1 MYRELATGPI
11 GVNVPF
17 EEAAR
22 LARAHGF
29 QALSLSVGVIQE
41 HSAAKVRDI
50 LAANGLRA
58 GTSGVPVNFRGDDA
72 TFEEGLAELPTGAA
86 LLQAVG
92 CTRVLTWFMPF
103 HDTLPYEDNFRQ
115 LASRSG
121 RIARVLGDH
130 GIRYGL
136 EFVGPATLRAGKAHP
151 FIYDIDGLLRLI
163 DAIDADNVGFL
174 LDAFHWYT
182 SGGTRADLEKLSDDL
197 IVGVHVNDGYAGRS
211 AEEQIDQERAM
222 PGETGVIDIGTFMRA
237 LDAMGY
243 SGPVIVEPF
252 SQRIRSLPPD
262 EAVAETA
269 ASLDKIWQIA
279 GL

>member
-11 GVNVPF
+11 GVDVPF

-22 LARAHGF
+22 LAKAHGF
-29 QALSLSVGVIQE
+29 QALSLSVGDVQQIGARQ
-41 HSAAKVRDI
+41 VRAI
-50 LAANGLRA
+50 LARNGLRA
-58 GTSGVPVNFRGDDA
+58 GTAGMAVNFRGDDA
-72 TFEEGLAELPTGAA
+72 TFEEGLAELAAGAA
-86 LLQAVG
+86 LLKEVG
-92 CTRVLTWFMPF
+92 CTRVLTWFLPY
-103 HDTLPYEDNFRQ
+103 HDTLPFDQHFRQ
-115 LASRSG
+115 MASRSE
-121 RIARVLGDH
+121 RIATVLGEH

-136 EFVGPATLRAGKAHP
+136 EFVGPATMRAGKAHP

-182 SGGTRADLEKLSDDL
+182 SGGTEADLQRLSDDL
-197 IVGVHVNDGYAGRS
+197 IVGVHVNDARAGRT
-211 AEEQIDQERAM
+211 AEEQIDRERAM

-237 LDAMGY
+237 LDAMRY

-252 SQRIRSLPPD
+252 SDRIRQLPPE

-269 ASLDKIWQIA
+269 ASLDKIWQVA

>member
-1 MYRELATGPI
+1 
-11 GVNVPF
+11 
-17 EEAAR
+17 
-22 LARAHGF
+22 
-29 QALSLSVGVIQE
+29 
-41 HSAAKVRDI
+41 
-50 LAANGLRA
+50 
-58 GTSGVPVNFRGDDA
+58 
-72 TFEEGLAELPTGAA
+72 
-86 LLQAVG
+86 
-92 CTRVLTWFMPF
+92 MPF

-115 LASRSG
+115 LASRSSG
-121 RIARVLGDH
+121 SPGCSATTAFATGSSSSGHPARRQG
-130 GIRYGL
+130 
-136 EFVGPATLRAGKAHP
+136 AP